1 MINNEKNIE
10 IVVEAL
16 KEHNIKHIVISP
28 GGTNICF
35 VKKVQ
40 NDPFFHCYSVVDER
54 SAMYVAIG
62 IHLQTREVVAT
73 SCTSAQA
80 TRNYIPGLTEA
91 FYKRIPILA
100 ITMEKHNR
108 FKYQEYMQ
116 APDQTSLPEDAVK
129 ATFELPSISDV
140 NDVFHSVRLVNEAIL
155 EVTKHG
161 LGPVQLCIPWLDFQ
175 LSDTD
180 AVFRSI
186 LRYDYFGEWNVSL
199 LNKKI
204 LLVVGEQLP
213 FSQSEQHYFDGFCN
227 AYDVATYCNHI
238 SNCHGDSVVN
248 ANLALSTMKLSEFMY
263 VKPDIVITIGGQ
275 TGDYPL
281 FKLLSR
287 NELTDVEVWRV
298 NQDGEVVDTYDKLT
312 KVFAVDNT
320 EFFRR
325 MIAMAGTHK
334 SNHDYLDRW
343 KEIINEKTTDITI
356 PFSNV
361 YAAKQLSSVLP
372 VNSVLQLSILNSLR
386 VWSLFDI
393 DKSIE
398 CYSNVA
404 AFGIDGGMSTLIGQ
418 SLATEKKCF
427 MVIGDLAFLYDMNS
441 IGIRGLKSNLRILLV
456 NNNGGIEFKMAANE
470 NKLLDQYIAAGNH
483 FRNAQGWSSTCN
495 FKYMKASSKEEFDS
509 KMMEFVGDSD
519 LPILFEI
526 FVSDLD
532 EAKAYRMVVDANTNM
547 SMEERTHKAKKALVR
562 EMKKILGK

>member
-10 IVVEAL
+10 IVVDAL
-16 KEHNIKHIVISP
+16 KAHGIRHIVISP

-62 IHLQTREVVAT
+62 IYLQTREVVAT

-91 FYKRIPILA
+91 FYKRVPILA

-116 APDQTSLPEDAVK
+116 APDQTSLPEDSVK
-129 ATFELPSISDV
+129 ATYELPSISDV
-140 NDVFHSVRLVNEAIL
+140 NDVMHSVRLVNEAIL

-161 LGPVQLCIPWLDFQ
+161 CGPIQLCIPWLDFQ
-175 LSDTD
+175 LIDTD
-180 AVFRSI
+180 VGFRSI
-186 LRYDYFGEWNVSL
+186 SRYEYIGEWNISL

-204 LLVVGEQLP
+204 LLVIGEQLP
-213 FSQSEQHYFDGFCN
+213 LSELEQRYFDNFCDV
-227 AYDVATYCNHI
+227 YDVATYCNHI
-238 SNCHGDSVVN
+238 SNCHGDSVIN
-248 ANLALSTMKLSEFMY
+248 ANLALSTMKLSEFMR
-263 VKPDIVITIGGQ
+263 VKPDIVITMGGQ

-281 FKLLSR
+281 YKLLSR
-287 NELTDVEVWRV
+287 NELSEIEVWRV
-298 NQDGEVVDTYDKLT
+298 NQDGKIVDTYDKLT

-320 EFFRR
+320 EFFSRT
-325 MIAMAGTHK
+325 ITMAGNQK
-334 SNHDYLDRW
+334 SNHDYLCSW
-343 KEIINEKTTDITI
+343 KEIIKEKTTDIKV

-361 YAAKQLSSVLP
+361 YAAKQLSRVLP
-372 VNSVLQLSILNSLR
+372 ANSVLQLSILNSLR

-393 DKSIE
+393 DKTVE

-418 SLATEKKCF
+418 SMATEKKCF
-427 MVIGDLAFLYDMNS
+427 MVVGDLAFFYDMNS
-441 IGIRGLKSNLRILLV
+441 IGIRGLRNNLRILLV
-456 NNNGGIEFKMAANE
+456 NNNGGIEFKMSANE
-470 NKLLDQYIAAGNH
+470 NKLLDKYIAAGNH
-483 FRNAQGWSSTCN
+483 FRNAEGWASTCN

-509 KMMEFVGDSD
+509 KMMEFVADSD

-532 EAKAYRMVVDANTNM
+532 EAKAYRMVVESNTNM
-547 SMEERTHKAKKALVR
+547 SLEERAHKTKAALVR
-562 EMKKILGK
+562 EMKKVLGK